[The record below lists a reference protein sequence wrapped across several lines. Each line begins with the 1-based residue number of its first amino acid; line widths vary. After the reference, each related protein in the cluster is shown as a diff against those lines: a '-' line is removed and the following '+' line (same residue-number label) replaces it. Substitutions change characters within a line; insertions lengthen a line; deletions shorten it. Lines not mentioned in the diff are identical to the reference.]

1 MRIAAALAT
10 SALALATSRL
20 GAQSLASRV
29 DAVRDGRVLM
39 TFDARPGVCGDGQ
52 GSTWIQSSRNVYSS
66 GNRHYSCIAG
76 PVRVAIGRADK
87 QTVSVRKW
95 VGGQWNAGGSDVDIG
110 VVSPSEAARYL
121 LALAHTVG
129 GSNAGD
135 AVSAAAFADVAD
147 LSPELASL
155 VRDDAASIEARKQ
168 ALFWLG
174 QSDVPTAD
182 LVRLRDSLK
191 PFSLREHYTF
201 VLSQRHDDAALDGLI
216 DIARRD
222 PDTEIRKRA
231 MFWLGQSKEPKA
243 IKFFQD
249 ILTR

>member
-1 MRIAAALAT
+1 MRITATLAA
-10 SALALATSRL
+10 SVLALAASRS

-52 GSTWIQSSRNVYSS
+52 GGTWIQSSRNGYSS
-66 GNRHYSCIAG
+66 GNRQYTCIAG

-95 VGGQWNAGGSDVDIG
+95 VGGRWSAGGSDVDIG
-110 VVSPSEAARYL
+110 VVSPTEAARYL

-129 GSNAGD
+129 GNNAGD

-147 LSPELASL
+147 VSPELASL
-155 VRDDAASIEARKQ
+155 VRDDAASLEARKQ

-174 QSDVPTAD
+174 QSDFATTD
-182 LVRLRDSLK
+182 LVRLHESLK
-191 PFSLREHYTF
+191 PFALREHYTF
-201 VLSQRHDDAALDGLI
+201 VLSQRHEDAAIDGLI
-216 DIARRD
+216 DVARHD

-231 MFWLGQSKEPKA
+231 MFWLGQTREPKA